1 MPWSRVDK
9 AGKQGETWETTRGG
23 GPGLELLRYAGHPER
38 DVPTTRPPHS
48 WRPFFGV
55 MQKPLRVPGSS
66 ALPHRCAQL
75 TGNFPLR
82 ATYIPTILG
91 LQRKLSRR
99 ATQSTYQAR
108 RHDPQTRNP
117 ALKDLDLPCIRLGK
131 QTQCNQGTA
140 LIVGF
145 PSRSSDTLGC
155 DLFNSVSLGPIL
167 VVLGGY
173 TGLKISNLRTL
184 AFAPL
189 TQERV
194 PKTLLLLLSQTDLF
208 ALIFP
213 AREHHPLT
221 L

>member
-108 RHDPQTRNP
+108 QHDPQTRNP
-117 ALKDLDLPCIRLGK
+117 ALKDLDFFE
-131 QTQCNQGTA
+131 A
-140 LIVGF
+140 
-145 PSRSSDTLGC
+145 SSPD
-155 DLFNSVSLGPIL
+155 
-167 VVLGGY
+167 
-173 TGLKISNLRTL
+173 
-184 AFAPL
+184 
-189 TQERV
+189 
-194 PKTLLLLLSQTDLF
+194 TLLLLLPILLLSVPLF
-208 ALIFP
+208 RYTRL
-213 AREHHPLT
+213 
-221 L
+221 